1 MVRRAIPRVSEW
13 ESITHD
19 AKLQTRAARLRL
31 RPRKKPY
38 FRTLVPGRMA
48 LGYCRTKSGGHGFG
62 PRLIA
67 FSWSYS
73 SIGHDV

>member
-1 MVRRAIPRVSEW
+1 VSEW

-19 AKLQTRAARLRL
+19 AKLQTRAGRLRL